1 MKDAIDLVN
10 DVRALINIPAI
21 TGQITG
27 KVWADERWDDTSKT
41 DVVVSSTGL
50 VNTVIQVGYANV
62 NIYSPSQKL
71 SYDGKEKAYPY
82 RQELK
87 RIANLII
94 PLIESKV
101 MPSFKTSVED
111 PGVILRDTD
120 GSWFMNIRVRY
131 QSLQT
136 NFKNI

>member
-10 DVRALINIPAI
+10 DVRALINIPMI
-21 TGQITG
+21 TSQITG

-41 DVVVSSTGL
+41 DVVVSSTGI

-62 NIYSPSQKL
+62 NIYTPSEKL
-71 SYDGKEKAYPY
+71 AYGGKDKLYPP

-87 RIANLII
+87 RISNLLI

-101 MPSFKTSVED
+101 TSTFKTSVDEA
-111 PGVILRDTD
+111 GLIMRDTD

-131 QSLQT
+131 QSLQS
-136 NFKNI
+136 NYKNI